1 MKCHSCLKIIENTD
15 NFCKECSEIV
25 FGKKIKSATLPFGL
39 EGYANKIQ
47 AQFQKS
53 SIAGFQPKIY
63 IQLLNKWEIIWQ
75 IVNNAMP
82 THLLKLPTQAI
93 VYTLPKDMAA
103 NEHLTMQLAKQVFY
117 LPTAEC
123 AFMYLEDQ
131 QSVYITKLF
140 ERETSRDFAV
150 LMNITGQGNEDYKF
164 NSSYEAMAECIKMY
178 SQQVNTDLLNFY
190 KVLIFNILVRNG
202 DAHIR
207 NFSMYYEGNIFCLTP
222 SYDLLC
228 TSLHVIEDTLAC
240 YLYDID
246 LKRGG
251 NKKRKFDAISHKK
264 LVKFGKYIGI
274 AETVILETL
283 TFISQQKAK
292 ITEMIQA
299 SFLSENAKNRYQNYV
314 NDGYKILFDIR

>member
-1 MKCHSCLKIIENTD
+1 MKCHSCLKIIEHNGS
-15 NFCKECSEIV
+15 FCKECNETV
-25 FGKKIKSATLPFGL
+25 FGKKIKSATLPFAL
-39 EGYANKIQ
+39 EDYANKIQ

-63 IQLLNKWEIIWQ
+63 IQLGNKWKIIWQ
-75 IVNNAMP
+75 IVTTATP
-82 THLLKLPTQAI
+82 THLLKLPTQEI
-93 VYTLPKDMAA
+93 VYTLPKEMAA
-103 NEHLTMQLAKQVFY
+103 NEHLTMQLAKQVFR

-131 QSVYITKLF
+131 QSVYVTKF
-140 ERETSRDFAV
+140 FARETARDFAV
-150 LMNITGQGNEDYKF
+150 LLNITGQGNENYKYD
-164 NSSYEAMAECIKMY
+164 SSYEAMAACITMY

-222 SYDLLC
+222 FYDLLC
-228 TSLHVIEDTLAC
+228 TSLHLNNDDKLAC
-240 YLYDID
+240 YLYKTD
-246 LKRGG
+246 
-251 NKKRKFDAISHKK
+251 KRKTNFDAISHKK
-264 LVKFGKYIGI
+264 LVNFGKDIGI

-283 TFISQQKAK
+283 TSISQQKPK
-292 ITEMIQA
+292 ITEMIQV

-314 NDGYKILFDIR
+314 DDGYKILFGVR